1 MHRLNKFQYF
11 IGGLARYEDCGTP
24 EELMNE
30 PYTGLMNY
38 FFGKDRTKIVSKES
52 FLKVRE
58 DIIDDILWLEFTR
71 YGHELTDLPNIGV
84 YNVQSPIITDVEFC
98 EHLLANVN
106 IPTRN
111 KKAMVILNTDKYFL
125 APYIQLC
132 RYGSGTSSI

>member
-1 MHRLNKFQYF
+1 MFQYF

-30 PYTGLMNY
+30 PYSWLMNY
-38 FFGKDRTKIVSKES
+38 FFGKDRSKQVSKEN
-52 FLKVRE
+52 FLKIRE

-71 YGHELTDLPNIGV
+71 YSHDLTDLPNIGV
-84 YNVQSPIITDVEFC
+84 YRSMCPIITDVEFC

-111 KKAMVILNTDKYFL
+111 KKAMVILNTEKFFL
-125 APYIQLC
+125 VLYIQLC
-132 RYGSGTSSI
+132 RYGSGRSSI